1 MNAQGWLTYV
11 ISFAGGVGLVW
22 AWQKRSALAGKR
34 AAPAGSQPVM
44 PAGLT
49 LGQGPIGTGAN
60 GRPDSQIPIRT
71 FEQIVALTGTQT
83 LIDTIEQRTK
93 FSHAAFNADCRPVL
107 QSLAQYVQMLPA
119 SEAHHH
125 AQPGGLWVH
134 MLEVANAALAIRAGM
149 ELPRGVGTEDRKRLE
164 HRCTYMVL
172 LGALL
177 HDVGKPVADL
187 RIALYGDDFRLGR
200 PWAALAGPMV
210 DASHYRVE
218 FASQAERDYGA
229 HQRLPAILM
238 QRFVPDT
245 SMQWMGLEPG
255 LLGEL
260 VKYLSGEGGPSREG
274 SKDGS
279 FLHEIVSRADAT
291 SVKQNLMNGP
301 RTRFATAKVVPLI
314 ERLLGGLRRMLEQGG
329 LLPLNK
335 PGAVGWVYDDSVW
348 FVCARLADDL
358 RAYLRENESGD
369 GIPGPDKNDRIFDE
383 FEDYGACI
391 PNPDG
396 TGAVWKVQV
405 ELDDSGWASPHLTVL
420 RFDLKALYRDPAG
433 YPGAINGRVNVIGG
447 AAKSAATQILQT
459 APTGATQASAP
470 TGQVPKAQSSANGSA
485 PAQASKAMPT
495 GGAGSATQQESAGSA
510 VALNPVPVATT
521 ASSLVAQPS
530 RAVPSMPV
538 PVSAPPR
545 AGESIPGSGSVRF
558 ASFADTPD
566 EAPDAP
572 SKESREQPQSQLKDE
587 VAHPTAIGQP
597 AAIPTDSIS
606 PKVDPAL
613 DQQSPYLSEAD
624 QASARSL
631 SQEPASGDHHPAAAT
646 GKTLITRDLPIAAP
660 QQPYERPHKGP
671 KPSKDASPAA
681 IAFLRWVQEKVANGQ
696 LKYNEPNAVV
706 HFCAEGML
714 LLSPE
719 IFRRFLA
726 EHQDV
731 QDGPVAALKLSH
743 PDKMMQRLQNEV
755 AKSPYTLRNGDENLH
770 YYAFT
775 KHEGGVSAASA
786 YFLIPQ
792 PQLLFNPVPALNS
805 RILKT
810 AKPVRAAKKLKPV
823 GTTKGDAA

>member
-1 MNAQGWLTYV
+1 MNAQSWLTYV
-11 ISFAGGVGLVW
+11 ITFAGGVGLVW
-22 AWQKRSALAGKR
+22 AWQRRSSTAANR
-34 AAPAGSQPVM
+34 PAPAGSQPVM
-44 PAGLT
+44 PSGLT
-49 LGQGPIGTGAN
+49 VGAAGSGAGSP
-60 GRPDSQIPIRT
+60 GRPESQIPIRSYD
-71 FEQIVALTGTQT
+71 QIVALTGTQT

-93 FSHAAFNADCRPVL
+93 FSHAAFNADCKPVL
-107 QSLAQYVQMLPA
+107 QALAEYVQMLPA

-134 MLEVANAALAIRAGM
+134 MLEVANAALAIRSGM

-164 HRCTYMVL
+164 HRCTYMVFV
-172 LGALL
+172 GALM

-187 RIALYGDDFRLGR
+187 RITLFGADFRLGR

-218 FASQAERDYGA
+218 FAPQAERDYGA

-238 QRFVPDT
+238 QRFVPNT

-260 VKYLSGEGGPSREG
+260 VKYLSGEGGPS
-274 SKDGS
+274 KDGSRDSS
-279 FLHEIVSRADAT
+279 FLHEIVSKADAA

-301 RTRFATAKVVPLI
+301 RTRFGTAKVVPLI

-335 PGAVGWVYDDSVW
+335 PGAVGWVYDDSIW

-358 RAYLRENESGD
+358 RAYLRENESAD

-383 FEDYGACI
+383 FQDYGACI

-396 TGAVWKVQV
+396 SGAVWKVQV
-405 ELDDSGWASPHLTVL
+405 ELDESGWASPHLTVL
-420 RFDLKALYRDPAG
+420 RFDLKALYRDPAA
-433 YPGAINGRVNVIGG
+433 YPGAISGRINVIGG
-447 AAKSAATQILQT
+447 ATKAASQPLTPAAAGARQSNAPASSGSQPSSQPGKT
-459 APTGATQASAP
+459 APAVA
-470 TGQVPKAQSSANGSA
+470 
-485 PAQASKAMPT
+485 
-495 GGAGSATQQESAGSA
+495 AGPINTQQLPAP
-510 VALNPVPVATT
+510 VALKPVPVA
-521 ASSLVAQPS
+521 APGAGVVAQPS
-530 RAVPSMPV
+530 AKQPSMPA
-538 PVSAPPR
+538 PVSAPARLPD
-545 AGESIPGSGSVRF
+545 SIPGSGAIRF
-558 ASFADTPD
+558 ASLVGIPDDEPD
-566 EAPDAP
+566 EVVQDN
-572 SKESREQPQSQLKDE
+572 RVQFQSQLTDE
-587 VAHPTAIGQP
+587 VAHPTVIGQSTP
-597 AAIPTDSIS
+597 EPVTTPSGAEPE
-606 PKVDPAL
+606 L
-613 DQQSPYLSEAD
+613 DQQSQYLSEAD
-624 QASARSL
+624 QANVRALLQEASADEL
-631 SQEPASGDHHPAAAT
+631 ASPVTT

-660 QQPYERPHKGP
+660 QQPYEKPHRGP
-671 KPSKDASPAA
+671 KPSKDATPAA
-681 IAFLRWVQEKVANGQ
+681 IAFLRWVQEKVSNGQ

-719 IFRRFLA
+719 IFRRFLT

-786 YFLIPQ
+786 YFLVPQ

-810 AKPVRAAKKLKPV
+810 GKPVRAKKLKPV
-823 GTTKGDAA
+823 GTGNGASA

>member
-1 MNAQGWLTYV
+1 MNTQGWLTYV
-11 ISFAGGVGLVW
+11 IAFAGGVGLVW
-22 AWQKRSALAGKR
+22 AWQKRSSLATKR
-34 AAPAGSQPVM
+34 PAPAGSQPVM
-44 PAGLT
+44 PAGMA
-49 LGQGPIGTGAN
+49 LGHASSGAGGN
-60 GRPDSQIPIRT
+60 GRPDSQIPIRAY
-71 FEQIVALTGTQT
+71 EQIVALTGTQT

-107 QSLAQYVQMLPA
+107 QSLAEYVQMLPA

-134 MLEVANAALAIRAGM
+134 MLEVANAALAIRSGM

-172 LGALL
+172 LGSLM
-177 HDVGKPVADL
+177 HDLGKPVADL
-187 RIALYGDDFRLGR
+187 RITLYGADFRLGR
-200 PWAALAGPMV
+200 PWPALAGQMV

-218 FASQAERDYGA
+218 FAPQSERDYGA

-245 SMQWMGLEPG
+245 SMQWMGAEPG

-260 VKYLSGEGGPSREG
+260 VKYLSGEGGPSKEG

-279 FLHEIVSRADAT
+279 FLHEIVSKADAS

-314 ERLLGGLRRMLEQGG
+314 ERLLGGLRRMLAQGG

-358 RAYLRENESGD
+358 RAYLRDNESGD

-383 FEDYGACI
+383 FEDYGACM

-396 TGAVWKVQV
+396 SGAVWKVQV

-420 RFDLKALYRDPAG
+420 RFDLKALYRDPAA
-433 YPGAINGRVNVIGG
+433 YPGAINGRIKVIGG
-447 AAKSAATQILQT
+447 AAKAIAKPLQAA
-459 APTGATQASAP
+459 AVSAP
-470 TGQVPKAQSSANGSA
+470 QSSAPASSSSQA
-485 PAQASKAMPT
+485 PSQPAKAMPAAAAGPA
-495 GGAGSATQQESAGSA
+495 GGQSLPGP
-510 VALNPVPVATT
+510 VALSPVPVVQPV
-521 ASSLVAQPS
+521 ASVVAQPS
-530 RAVPSMPV
+530 AKVPSMPE
-538 PVSAPPR
+538 PVAAPAVR
-545 AGESIPGSGSVRF
+545 VDAIPGSGTVRF
-558 ASFADTPD
+558 SSIADIPDDEPD
-566 EAPDAP
+566 EVMQDN
-572 SKESREQPQSQLKDE
+572 SGQPQSQLTDE
-587 VAHPTAIGQP
+587 VAHPAVIGHSVAEPVVELSQ
-597 AAIPTDSIS
+597 TRQG
-606 PKVDPAL
+606 L
-613 DQQSPYLSEAD
+613 DQQSQYLSEAD
-624 QASARSL
+624 QANVRAL
-631 SQEPASGDHHPAAAT
+631 HQEAVSVGQAPAAVT

-660 QQPYERPHKGP
+660 QQPYEKPHKGP
-671 KPSKDASPAA
+671 KPSKDATPAA
-681 IAFLRWVQEKVANGQ
+681 IAFLRWVQEKVSNGQ

-719 IFRRFLA
+719 IFRRFLT

-731 QDGPVAALKLSH
+731 QDGPVAALKVSH

-755 AKSPYTLRNGDENLH
+755 AKSPYTQRNGDENLH

-786 YFLIPQ
+786 YFLVPQ

-810 AKPVRAAKKLKPV
+810 AKPVRQAKKLKPV
-823 GTTKGDAA
+823 GTNIGGSA